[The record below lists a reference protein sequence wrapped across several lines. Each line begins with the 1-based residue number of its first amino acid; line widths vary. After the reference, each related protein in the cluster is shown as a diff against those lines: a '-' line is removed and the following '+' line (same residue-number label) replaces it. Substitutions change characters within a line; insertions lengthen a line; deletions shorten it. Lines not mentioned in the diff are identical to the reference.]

1 MDYLLINLSIGGGY
15 YEINKNINNINF
27 YKIIAG
33 GSVYY
38 FSIIATIFKK
48 NDMNIIINNEIYS
61 EYNNNELFPY
71 VNIYEKEKINDIS
84 YNKLYNQ
91 TFLSK
96 LNGGKLNKYFTYII
110 DSFNTN
116 YILLELKPNIN
127 IENATININIT
138 NSLYDLSKGAN
149 INITNIVSEMPY
161 YFRINVSQFQQIN
174 F

>member
-27 YKIIAG
+27 DKIIAR

-38 FSIIATIFKK
+38 FSKIATIFKK
-48 NDMNIIINNEIYS
+48 IDMNIIINNEINS

-91 TFLSK
+91 AFLSK
-96 LNGGKLNKYFTYII
+96 LNGGK
-110 DSFNTN
+110 
-116 YILLELKPNIN
+116 
-127 IENATININIT
+127 
-138 NSLYDLSKGAN
+138 
-149 INITNIVSEMPY
+149 
-161 YFRINVSQFQQIN
+161 
-174 F
+174 